1 MNQPSDKLNLDRLAV
16 VLVDTRNP
24 LNLGAAA
31 RALSNFGFE
40 HLRVVRPYEPSFR
53 EARSAVGASEL
64 LARAKEFASVPDAIA
79 DCTFVVGTTAAHNR
93 EMRQPLHG
101 LDSAGQLIRSHLQ
114 KGRVAMLFG
123 SEKRGLSNADLAHCH
138 CLVRIPTRIEHGS
151 MNVGQAV
158 AVCLYELIR
167 EGGARPAQLEFGVSA
182 SQADVER
189 LTSVWLDALRASGYV
204 PSGGGG
210 TTEEKVRRLVR
221 RLNFQTAD
229 AEVLLGM
236 LRQIVWKL
244 HANEKTD
251 AGH

>member
-1 MNQPSDKLNLDRLAV
+1 MNQPSNKLNLDRFAV

-53 EARSAVGASEL
+53 EARSAVGTSEL
-64 LARAKEFASVPDAIA
+64 LGRAKEFASVPDAIA
-79 DCTFVVGTTAAHNR
+79 DCTFVVGTTAAHGR

-101 LDSAGQLIRSHLQ
+101 LDSAGKLIRSHLPD
-114 KGRVAMLFG
+114 GRVAMLFG

-151 MNVGQAV
+151 MNLGQAV

-167 EGGARPAQLEFGVSA
+167 EGGARPAELEFGVPA

-189 LTSVWLDALRASGYV
+189 LTGVWLDALRASGYV
-204 PSGGGG
+204 PSGAEG

-236 LRQIVWKL
+236 FRQIVWKL
-244 HANEKTD
+244 HTNEKRGTEP
-251 AGH
+251 